1 MVPFERLIERF
12 RIDAES
18 NLSVAFPG
26 NNHRGNPIRGNFDFS

>member
-12 RIDAES
+12 RIDTQS

-26 NNHRGNPIRGNFDFS
+26 NNYRGKLNHGNLDFS